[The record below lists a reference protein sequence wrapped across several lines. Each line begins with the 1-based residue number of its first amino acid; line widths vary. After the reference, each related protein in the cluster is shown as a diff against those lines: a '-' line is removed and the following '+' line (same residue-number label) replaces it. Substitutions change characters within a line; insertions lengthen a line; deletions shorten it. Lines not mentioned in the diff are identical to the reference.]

1 MDGVG
6 YNFILNL
13 KWRERRST
21 QWNHDVI
28 NGFTFF
34 SGHCIA
40 VAAAALHGHKAFSRK
55 LTSDSTGTV
64 YYFP

>member
-40 VAAAALHGHKAFSRK
+40 AAAAAALHGHKAFS
-55 LTSDSTGTV
+55 LQTPPV
-64 YYFP
+64 YHFP